1 MNAKTTANIGSV
13 RLDKWLW
20 AARFFKTR
28 SLAKVAIENGR
39 VRIAGH
45 KLKPGKE
52 IKTGIQL
59 QIKQGNV
66 EKTVD
71 IIALSNN
78 RESAPKAALLYTE
91 THESIENREK
101 ITASNKAL
109 YNSMPHPIS
118 KPNKKQRREI
128 IRFSKKTDQ

>member
-1 MNAKTTANIGSV
+1 MNSKTITSLESI

-28 SLAKVAIENGR
+28 KLAKTAIENGR

-52 IKTGIQL
+52 IKAGFQL
-59 QIKQGNV
+59 QIKQGDI

-78 RESAPKAALLYTE
+78 RESAPKAALLYFE
-91 THESIENREK
+91 TDESIKNRK
-101 ITASNKAL
+101 HITAKNKAL
-109 YNSMPHPIS
+109 FNSMPQPVS

-128 IRFSKKTDQ
+128 IRFSKKSD

>member
-1 MNAKTTANIGSV
+1 MQKRLPPLESV

-28 SLAKVAIENGR
+28 SLAKAAIENGR
-39 VRIAGH
+39 VRMAGQ

-52 IKTGIQL
+52 IKTGFQL
-59 QIKQGNV
+59 QIKQGNI
-66 EKTVD
+66 EKSVD
-71 IIALSNN
+71 IIALSNL

-91 THESIENREK
+91 TLESIENREK
-101 ITASNKAL
+101 ITANNRAL
-109 YNSMPHPIS
+109 YNSMPRAVS

-128 IRFSKKTDQ
+128 IRFSKKPD

>member
-1 MNAKTTANIGSV
+1 MNAKTITPLESV

-20 AARFFKTR
+20 AARFFKSR
-28 SLAKVAIENGR
+28 SLAKAAIENGR

-52 IKTGIQL
+52 IKIGIQL
-59 QIKQGNV
+59 HIKQSNI
-66 EKTVD
+66 EKTID
-71 IIALSNN
+71 IIALSSN

-91 THESIENREK
+91 TPESIENREK
-101 ITASNKAL
+101 ISASNKAL
-109 YNSMPHPIS
+109 YNSIPQPDS

-128 IRFSKKTDQ
+128 IRFSKKPG

>member
-1 MNAKTTANIGSV
+1 MVSKSITTLESV

-28 SLAKVAIENGR
+28 SLAKSAIENGR
-39 VRIAGH
+39 VRIAGK

-52 IKTGIQL
+52 IKSGLQL
-59 QIKQGNV
+59 QIKQGDI

-71 IIALSNN
+71 IIALSSN

-101 ITASNKAL
+101 IIASNKAL
-109 YNSMPHPIS
+109 YSSMPRPVS
-118 KPNKKQRREI
+118 KPNKKQRRKI
-128 IRFSKKTDQ
+128 IQFSQKAD

>member
-1 MNAKTTANIGSV
+1 MNSKTITSLESI

-28 SLAKVAIENGR
+28 NLAKTAIENGR

-52 IKTGIQL
+52 IKVGFQL
-59 QIKQGNV
+59 QIKQGDI

-78 RESAPKAALLYTE
+78 RESAPKAALLYLE
-91 THESIENREK
+91 TNESIKNRKQVTEK
-101 ITASNKAL
+101 NKAL
-109 YNSMPHPIS
+109 YNSMPQPVS

-128 IRFSKKTDQ
+128 IRFSKKN